1 MLSFS
6 DMQLYVVLSSEILD
20 LKCFFS
26 LFQLEMKPQ
35 GRLLMEARYYLEKSG
50 EWLSPT
56 SFTTYCT
63 LCDAEYY

>member
-1 MLSFS
+1 MLSNS
-6 DMQLYVVLSSEILD
+6 KKQLYVVLSSEILD
-20 LKCFFS
+20 LKCFFLS

-56 SFTTYCT
+56 SF
-63 LCDAEYY
+63 